1 MYQIKTVKKMKK
13 QVLKFIT
20 FRDRPIYYV
29 VVDGVNYVLIRP
41 LCDALEVDADWQIRE
56 LKKDID
62 LVAEVCEHTTQLP
75 SDKQSRPF
83 TCIPEE
89 FIYGWIFGI
98 KYSNTMTE
106 ETRENL
112 RQYKREC
119 YDVLYRHFHAKVR
132 SITESI
138 KERASLEVEAKK
150 IKARLMENED
160 FVRWQEI
167 NTLKQQQSYRIT
179 KDQKENLMILVE
191 EMMEAEGVEN

>member
-1 MYQIKTVKKMKK
+1 MKK
-13 QVLKFIT
+13 PVLKFIT

-29 VVDGVNYVLIRP
+29 VVDGINYVLIRP
-41 LCDALEVDADWQIRE
+41 LCEVLEVDADRQIRD
-56 LKKDID
+56 LKCDDD
-62 LVAEVCEHTTQLP
+62 LQAEVSEQTTQLQ
-75 SDKQSRPF
+75 SDKQSRAF
-83 TCIPEE
+83 TCLPEE
-89 FIYGWIFGI
+89 FIYGWLFGI
-98 KYSNTMTE
+98 KYSNTMSE
-106 ETRENL
+106 ETKENL

-119 YDVLYRHFHAKVR
+119 YDILYKHFHAKVR

-167 NTLKQQQSYRIT
+167 NTLKQQQAYRIT

-191 EMMEAEGVEN
+191 EMMETEGVEN

>member
-1 MYQIKTVKKMKK
+1 MKK
-13 QVLKFIT
+13 PVLKFIT

-29 VVDGVNYVLIRP
+29 VVDGINYVLIRP
-41 LCDALEVDADWQIRE
+41 ICDALEVDGEWQIKAITANE
-56 LKKDID
+56 D
-62 LVAEVCEHTTQLP
+62 LAPERCEHTVQLP
-75 SDKQSRPF
+75 SDSQLRKYI
-83 TCIPEE
+83 CLPEE
-89 FIYGWIFGI
+89 FIYGWLFGI
-98 KYSNTMTE
+98 KYSNTMAD
-106 ETRENL
+106 ETKENL

-167 NTLKQQQSYRIT
+167 NTLKQQQAYRIT

-191 EMMEAEGVEN
+191 EMMETEGVEN